1 MVRRSVIQA
10 DPQVVVS
17 QRLIEAIET
26 MTDVLGLIHEQAQQ
40 GRPVAGPIKTLQQ
53 WSRAAVREAR
63 WLERLLPTEAAQP
76 TK

>member
-26 MTDVLGLIHEQAQQ
+26 MTDVLGLIHEQA
-40 GRPVAGPIKTLQQ
+40 
-53 WSRAAVREAR
+53 
-63 WLERLLPTEAAQP
+63 RLLPTEAAQP